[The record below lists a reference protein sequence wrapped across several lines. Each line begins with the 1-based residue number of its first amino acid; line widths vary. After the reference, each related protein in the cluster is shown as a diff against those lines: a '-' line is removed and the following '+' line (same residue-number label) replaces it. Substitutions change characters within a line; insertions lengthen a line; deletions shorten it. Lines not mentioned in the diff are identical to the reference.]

1 MNTSMNNPLALFS
14 TALADL
20 VAATAPSIVEIASHR
35 SLASGF
41 AWRENLVVT
50 ADETLAD
57 SGEILV
63 ELAGGEV
70 RSATLVGRDPTTDI
84 ALLRVEGTPLAPVS
98 FAATAPRP
106 GALALAI
113 GAAESAPLVA
123 LGAVATVGGAWR
135 SMRGG
140 EIAARIELDLRLR
153 ARGEGGLALDP
164 GEGAFGMTVLGPRR
178 RALVIPGAT
187 IDRVAALLLAHG
199 HIPRGYLGL
208 GLREVAID
216 NEQAGAMVMAVEPG
230 GPGAVA
236 GLHQGDVITRWAGD
250 PVGSVARLLHSLGPD
265 SIGTHVRVGI
275 RRGGQESEAEIEVG
289 ERPRR

>member
-1 MNTSMNNPLALFS
+1 MNASLAQFS

-20 VAATAPSIVEIASHR
+20 VAATAPSIVEVASHR

-41 AWRENLVVT
+41 VWRENLIVT

-57 SGEILV
+57 GGEILV

-70 RSATLVGRDPTTDI
+70 RTATLVGRDPTTDI
-84 ALLRVEGTPLAPVS
+84 ALLRVEGAPLTPVS
-98 FAATAPRP
+98 FAAAPPRA
-106 GALALAI
+106 GSLALAI

-123 LGAVATVGGAWR
+123 LGAVASVGGAWR

-164 GEGAFGMTVLGPRR
+164 DQGVLGMTVLGPRR

-199 HIPRGYLGL
+199 RIPRGYLGL

-216 NEQAGAMVMAVEPG
+216 GKQVGAMIMAVEPG
-230 GPGAVA
+230 GPGAAA
-236 GLHQGDVITRWAGD
+236 GLHQGDVIVTWAGE
-250 PVGSVARLLHSLGPD
+250 PAGSVARLLHSLGPD
-265 SIGTHVRVGI
+265 SIGTTVRVGI
-275 RRGGQESEAEIEVG
+275 RRGGQEGEVEIKIR
-289 ERPRR
+289 ERPRG

>member
-1 MNTSMNNPLALFS
+1 MNASLAHFS
-14 TALADL
+14 TALANL
-20 VAATAPSIVEIASHR
+20 VASTTPSIVEVASHR

-41 AWRENLVVT
+41 VWRENLIVT
-50 ADETLAD
+50 AEETLAD
-57 SGEILV
+57 GGEILV

-70 RSATLVGRDPTTDI
+70 RAATLIGRDPTTDI
-84 ALLRVEGTPLAPVS
+84 ALLRVEGAALAPVS

-106 GALALAI
+106 GSLALAI

-123 LGAVATVGGAWR
+123 LGAVAAVGGAWR

-164 GEGAFGMTVLGPRR
+164 DQGVLGMTVLGPRR

-187 IDRVAALLLAHG
+187 VDRVAALLLAHG
-199 HIPRGYLGL
+199 RIPRGYLGL

-216 NEQAGAMVMAVEPG
+216 DQQAGAMVMAVEPG
-230 GPGAVA
+230 GPGAAA
-236 GLHQGDVITRWAGD
+236 GLHQGDVVTSWAGD

-265 SIGTHVRVGI
+265 SIGTNVRVGL
-275 RRGGQESEAEIEVG
+275 RRGGQTVEAEIVIG
-289 ERPRR
+289 ERPRG

>member
-20 VAATAPSIVEIASHR
+20 VAATAPSIVEVASHR

-41 AWRENLVVT
+41 VWRENLVVT

-70 RSATLVGRDPTTDI
+70 RAATLIGRDPTTDI
-84 ALLRVEGTPLAPVS
+84 ALLRVEGIPLAPVS

-106 GALALAI
+106 GSLALAI

-123 LGAVATVGGAWR
+123 LGAVAAVGGAWR

-153 ARGEGGLALDP
+153 ARGAGGLALDP
-164 GEGAFGMTVLGPRR
+164 GQEFTHAP
-178 RALVIPGAT
+178 
-187 IDRVAALLLAHG
+187 
-199 HIPRGYLGL
+199 PRGS
-208 GLREVAID
+208 
-216 NEQAGAMVMAVEPG
+216 
-230 GPGAVA
+230 GPWRRSAA
-236 GLHQGDVITRWAGD
+236 DR
-250 PVGSVARLLHSLGPD
+250 ARSARCG
-265 SIGTHVRVGI
+265 R
-275 RRGGQESEAEIEVG
+275 
-289 ERPRR
+289 

>member
-1 MNTSMNNPLALFS
+1 MNASLAQFS

-20 VAATAPSIVEIASHR
+20 VAATAPSIVEVASHR

-41 AWRENLVVT
+41 VWRENLIVT

-57 SGEILV
+57 GGEILV

-70 RSATLVGRDPTTDI
+70 RTATLVGRDPTTDI
-84 ALLRVEGTPLAPVS
+84 ALLRVEGAALTPVS

-106 GALALAI
+106 GSLVLAI

-123 LGAVATVGGAWR
+123 LGAVAAVGGAWR
-135 SMRGG
+135 SLRGG

-153 ARGEGGLALDP
+153 RRGEGGLALDP
-164 GEGAFGMTVLGPRR
+164 DQGVLGMTVLGPRR

-187 IDRVAALLLAHG
+187 IDRVATLLLAHG
-199 HIPRGYLGL
+199 RIPRGYLGL
-208 GLREVAID
+208 GLREVAIGD
-216 NEQAGAMVMAVEPG
+216 KQTGAMIMAVEPG
-230 GPGAVA
+230 GPGAAA
-236 GLHQGDVITRWAGD
+236 GLHQGDVIVAWAGE

-265 SIGTHVRVGI
+265 SIGTTVRIGL
-275 RRGGQESEAEIEVG
+275 RRGGQEVGAEITIG
-289 ERPRR
+289 ERPRG

>member
-1 MNTSMNNPLALFS
+1 MNASLAHFS

-20 VAATAPSIVEIASHR
+20 VAATAPSIVEVASHR

-41 AWRENLVVT
+41 VWRENLIVT

-63 ELAGGEV
+63 ELSNGEV
-70 RSATLVGRDPTTDI
+70 RTASRVGRDPTTDI
-84 ALLRVEGTPLAPVS
+84 ALLRVEGAALTPIA

-106 GALALAI
+106 GSLALAI

-123 LGAVATVGGAWR
+123 LGAVAAVGGAWR

-153 ARGEGGLALDP
+153 RRGEGGLAVDP
-164 GEGAFGMTVLGPRR
+164 DQGVLGMTVLGPRR

-187 IDRVAALLLAHG
+187 IDRVAALLLTHG
-199 HIPRGYLGL
+199 RIPRGYLGL
-208 GLREVAID
+208 GLREVAIGG
-216 NEQAGAMVMAVEPG
+216 QQTGAMVMAVEPG
-230 GPGAVA
+230 GPGATA
-236 GLHQGDVITRWAGD
+236 GLHQGDVIVTWAGE

-265 SIGTHVRVGI
+265 SIGAGVRVGL
-275 RRGGQESEAEIEVG
+275 RRGGQEVEAEITIG
-289 ERPRR
+289 ERPRG